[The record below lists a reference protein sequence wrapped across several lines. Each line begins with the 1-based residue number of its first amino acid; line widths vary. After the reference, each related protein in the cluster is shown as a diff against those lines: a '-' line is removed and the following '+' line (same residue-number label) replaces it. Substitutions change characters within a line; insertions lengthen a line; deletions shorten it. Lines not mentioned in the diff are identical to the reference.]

1 MVTYPDIDGTDKL
14 YLGTAEGLY
23 VIDTAPSTWT
33 FDLIHA
39 MPYDIDNCRR
49 MTIHQGSIWFAQG
62 VSDDE
67 PAPIYKLTVQGDSR
81 VIESGFGLSYGDGVV
96 DNLQG
101 PVKDMVSSAD
111 FLYIAVGGGAAE
123 KNARICAWNGRG
135 WHSIHK
141 HATANQPIEWIDVGG
156 EDDGKPRLH
165 FAIKTAAAKSTSKFL
180 AYPNTNPS
188 SGVSIN
194 REEYSSGNVG
204 HIDLPYYDF
213 GIPQEDKNFTRVH
226 IIADDL
232 NSSAANEFIEASYGH
247 NNAARTSTDIG
258 DFLSTV
264 TGISLGSDLGV
275 QAKNI
280 GLRVILKKRSGDGV
294 HTPKL
299 RDIVVEG
306 YVVPDTAYEHN
317 MVIDIEETAKATGRN
332 VETVISNL
340 ETLISTVTQMT
351 FKFGQVDKK
360 VAVDRERSN
369 FSYGINS
376 WEVSG
381 APNALATRSGTFNLT
396 LIEKIAS

>member
-1 MVTYPDIDGTDKL
+1 
-14 YLGTAEGLY
+14 
-23 VIDTAPSTWT
+23 
-33 FDLIHA
+33 
-39 MPYDIDNCRR
+39 
-49 MTIHQGSIWFAQG
+49 MTIHQGTLWFAEG
-62 VSDDE
+62 VDNNT
-67 PAPIYKLTVQGDSR
+67 AVPIYRMTVQGDSR
-81 VIESGFGLSYGDGVV
+81 VIESGFGLSFGDGVP
-96 DNLQG
+96 DDLLG
-101 PVKDMVSSAD
+101 PVRRMKSSGD
-111 FLYIAVGGGAAE
+111 FLYMSVGGENGAS
-123 KNARICAWNGRG
+123 ARKARVMCWNGKG
-135 WHSIHK
+135 WHSMTK
-141 HATANQPIEWIDVGG
+141 NATADQVIDWIDVGT
-156 EDDGKPRLH
+156 EDDGVSRLH
-165 FAIKTAAAKSTSKFL
+165 FAVKTGAVASVSKFL
-180 AYPNTNPS
+180 GYANTNPS

-232 NSSAANEFIEASYGH
+232 NSTDANEFIEALYGL
-247 NNAARTSTDIG
+247 NSADLDVDIG

-264 TGISLGSDLGV
+264 TGISLGSGLGV

-280 GLRVILKKRSGDGV
+280 GLRVILKKRSGTSV

-317 MVIDIEETAKATGRN
+317 MVIDIGETARTTGLN
-332 VETVISNL
+332 VETVITNL

-369 FSYGINS
+369 FSYGIDA
-376 WEVSG
+376 WEASG